1 MIDLRKYITEEIQSD
16 FSKLLYA
23 IHARSSDGGFSELMD
38 DDFDFNF
45 LRDLAPTLCTTL
57 LCGYEAEDLFGG
69 YLTPKSITNE
79 YINPIIY
86 KLLTCFF
93 DESDFEI
100 DAISGD
106 SSNVANHIL
115 DKYYND
121 PNDSAARSIAEDIS
135 RWFDIDIYNKQYIP
149 IDDEYPDEAYGGVC
163 IIRFSD
169 KCDQELIS
177 NLMEYLPFMD
187 TDNGTWSSCT
197 LGDYEYYYFRI
208 NLHWLDNVGKLA
220 ELLETLPIKEHNEI
234 TSNVD
239 RFINVLDIYQNEHQT
254 CIDNEQ
260 MIEDIVQS
268 FCSEMEVIL

>member
-1 MIDLRKYITEEIQSD
+1 MRKYIIEETQSD

-38 DDFDFNF
+38 DDFDFDF
-45 LRDLAPTLCTTL
+45 LRDLASYLDTTL
-57 LCGYEAEDLFGG
+57 LCEYEAEDLFGG

-86 KLLTCFF
+86 KLLTCCF
-93 DESDFEI
+93 DESEFEI

-106 SSNVANHIL
+106 SSSVANHIL

-121 PNDSAARSIAEDIS
+121 PNDSAAQSIAEDIS
-135 RWFDIDIYNKQYIP
+135 SWFDVNIDSKEYIP
-149 IDDEYPDEAYGGVC
+149 IDEEYPDEAYGGVC

-169 KCDQELIS
+169 KCDQELIRH
-177 NLMEYLPFMD
+177 LMEYLPFMD

-197 LGDYEYYYFRI
+197 LGDYEGYYFRI
-208 NLHWLDNVGKLA
+208 NLGWLDDVGELA
-220 ELLETLPIKEHNEI
+220 ELLETLPIKKHNEI

-239 RFINVLDIYQNEHQT
+239 KFINILDVYREDSQMCMGN
-254 CIDNEQ
+254 DQ
-260 MIEDIVQS
+260 MIEDVFQS